1 MEKGPAP
8 WKKERVCLDKR
19 LRGFPLGELFL
30 ALAAFIWGTAFVAQ
44 SVGMEHLGPCAFNAA
59 RSLIGGVAL
68 LPAALISLRRDRV
81 REQTACPG
89 EKHSFWDRY
98 GPLGKNGLLCG
109 LLLGVASLLQQTGLQ
124 TVSSGK
130 AGFLTALYIV
140 LVPVLGCFFGKRP
153 GGRIWAAVLLA
164 LVGAWFLSV
173 GEEGFSIAP
182 GDLLVLASSLFFS
195 FHILAVEHASPY
207 SNGIALSCIQ
217 FFVAG
222 LFSLI
227 LTLFLETPQW
237 GDLLRSWG
245 PLLYTGVLSS
255 GVAYTFQIL
264 GQKTTKA
271 TVASLILSLES
282 VFAALAGWAVL
293 GDVLLPRE
301 IFGCVLV
308 FGAVILAQLPG
319 KNSTPGTTGE
329 ASPVDR
335 V

>member
-1 MEKGPAP
+1 MP
-8 WKKERVCLDKR
+8 KKERVSLNKHVR
-19 LRGFPLGELFL
+19 KFPLGGIFL
-30 ALAAFIWGTAFVAQ
+30 GLAAFIWGTAFVAQ
-44 SVGMEHLGPCAFNAA
+44 SVGMERLGPCAFNAA
-59 RSLIGGVAL
+59 RSLIGGVVL
-68 LPAALISLRRDRV
+68 LPAALISLRLEKREPEGGLDRK
-81 REQTACPG
+81 A
-89 EKHSFWDRY
+89 SFWDGY
-98 GPLGKNGLLCG
+98 GSLWKNGLLCG

-140 LVPVLGCFFGKRP
+140 LVPVLGLLSGKRP
-153 GGRIWAAVLLA
+153 GGKIWIAVALA
-164 LVGAWFLSV
+164 LLGVWFLSGN
-173 GEEGFSIAP
+173 GESLSVTP
-182 GDLLVLASSLFFS
+182 GDLLVIVSSFFFS
-195 FHILAVEHASPY
+195 LHILAVERASPHC
-207 SNGIALSCIQ
+207 SGIALSCIQ

-222 LFSLI
+222 LISLV

-237 GDLLRSWG
+237 ADFLSAWG

-282 VFAALAGWAVL
+282 VFAVLAGWVVL

-301 IFGCVLV
+301 LLGCVLV

-319 KNSTPGTTGE
+319 KM
-329 ASPVDR
+329 R
-335 V
+335 RIR

>member
-1 MEKGPAP
+1 MEPNRC

-19 LRGFPLGELFL
+19 RFPLGGIFL
-30 ALAAFIWGTAFVAQ
+30 GLAAFIWGTAFVAQ
-44 SVGMEHLGPCAFNAA
+44 SVGMERLGPFAFNAA
-59 RSLIGGVAL
+59 RSLIGGVVL
-68 LPAALISLRRDRV
+68 LPAALLSLRLEGK
-81 REQTACPG
+81 REKAEGLERET
-89 EKHSFWDRY
+89 SFGKRHA
-98 GPLGKNGLLCG
+98 PLWKNGLLCG
-109 LLLGVASLLQQTGLQ
+109 FLLGIASLLQQTGLQ

-153 GGRIWAAVLLA
+153 GGRLWVAVLLA
-164 LVGAWFLSV
+164 LSGIWFLSV
-173 GEEGFSIAP
+173 GGESFSIAP
-182 GDLLVLASSLFFS
+182 GDLLVLASSFFFS
-195 FHILAVEHASPY
+195 LHILAVEHATPHC
-207 SNGIALSCIQ
+207 NGVALSCLQ

-222 LFSLI
+222 ILSLV
-227 LTLFLETPQW
+227 LTLFLETPRW
-237 GDLLRSWG
+237 SDLLSAWG

-282 VFAALAGWAVL
+282 VFAVLAGWVVL

-301 IFGCVLV
+301 LLGCVLV

-319 KNSTPGTTGE
+319 KKPELRTTGE
-329 ASPVDR
+329 ALPENR
-335 V
+335 NL